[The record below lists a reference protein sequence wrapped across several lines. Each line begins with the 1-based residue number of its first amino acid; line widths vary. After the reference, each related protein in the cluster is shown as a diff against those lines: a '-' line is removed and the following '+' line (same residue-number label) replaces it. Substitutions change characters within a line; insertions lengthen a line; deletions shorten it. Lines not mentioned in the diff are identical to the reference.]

1 MRWDLIPIS
10 DAIQMTAKRGG
21 FPLAFFGRAP
31 TIQARVFS
39 VKM

>member
-1 MRWDLIPIS
+1 MRWGLTPIS
-10 DAIQMTAKRGG
+10 GAILMTAKRGEKS
-21 FPLAFFGRAP
+21 LAFFGRAP

>member
-21 FPLAFFGRAP
+21 FPPRFFGRAP
-31 TIQARVFS
+31 TFLARVFS